1 MLERVCMNEKT
12 MELGNGVTT
21 QMGEPRDI
29 DRRLDAA
36 TRELH
41 REREKLMAVIRMS
54 GDLIFEYDITADRMH
69 YGGPGEGIL
78 YSTQITENYTGYL
91 LKKAGD
97 RTETVEQLLS
107 EALRSGRPD
116 IYIEL
121 CKTDAEGR
129 LRWVKVIGQTFYD
142 ENGEPE
148 RVLGKVCDIDEQK
161 QKELELREKSQ
172 KDSLTGLLNNST
184 IKQQITQ
191 RLQKLE
197 RGHSAYLV
205 VLDVDSFKKI
215 NDTNGHLFG
224 DAVLCSFADEM
235 SKLFPEAL
243 RGRIGGDEFVFYV
256 ENIDR
261 EELENK
267 LKQLNRCMSDRYDD
281 DKTGLHI
288 SCSLGVAVTD
298 GTVTDYNL
306 LFQWADAALYQVK
319 SRGKGAY
326 NLLDVKEGVE
336 LPGKSYLDSEENKED
351 EIAHREAQFESEED
365 LVIFCIDLLEN
376 VQNLTSALKV
386 LCERTCSFFG
396 IDDMICVE
404 TNESGPM
411 IRYQWNREEKQNFA
425 KRILNPGVFEWDRIR
440 KNADESG
447 AAIYRQEETPNIYKE
462 EAKSVM
468 IVMSTASKGVKAS
481 VIFTDR
487 RTDRTWQEEKKAL
500 CKISHQIF
508 NRLRTLK
515 NAEKDQREL
524 NRKLNYDALTGLPVY
539 NQFVD
544 KLENYM
550 ATHGKSNLYFLSSDF
565 SNFQYVNEMYG
576 YEVGDRILHDFAVA
590 LLEKCPGGVLFSR
603 VTSDHFVG
611 VIKEDSVELAKEAYL
626 EFTDAFVKKTNSR
639 YDQCNLVIATGLYKI
654 LENDW
659 SVSSMMDNANEAR
672 KQCKTQKVNSAVEI
686 YTDKIRRD
694 LENTREIVSGM
705 VSAYNNKEFRAYL
718 QPKVSLHTGK
728 VVGAEALVRWIR
740 ADGTMMM
747 PGRFID
753 VFERN
758 GFITKVDFA
767 ILDQVM
773 EYLRDALKQGEEVVP
788 ISVNF
793 SRRHNEFSDFV
804 PNIIKRLT
812 EYNVP
817 SELLE
822 VEVTESVFLSD
833 LNKLTNNLENLRSKG
848 VEISVDDFGSG
859 YSSLNLLSKVAVDTV
874 KLDKQFLDDTMNSD
888 REETALTI
896 IKYLTKMLK
905 HLGFKVLA
913 EGVETEEQLD
923 MLRLA
928 DCDIVQGYFYAKPMP
943 IAEFRKFLQEFN
955 ERVKK

>member
-1 MLERVCMNEKT
+1 MREESNRVT
-12 MELGNGVTT
+12 MQNGQDV
-21 QMGEPRDI
+21 
-29 DRRLDAA
+29 DRQLDAA
-36 TRELH
+36 NKELH

-54 GDLIFEYDITADRMH
+54 GDLIFEYDIPNDKMYYA
-69 YGGPGEGIL
+69 GPGEGIL
-78 YSTQITENYTGYL
+78 YSGQVTESYTEHL
-91 LKKAGD
+91 MVNAGN
-97 RTETVEQLLS
+97 RVGTAEQQLAD
-107 EALRSGRPD
+107 ALRSGKPD

-121 CKTDAEGR
+121 CKTGENGVP
-129 LRWVKVIGQTFYD
+129 RWVKVIGQTFYD

-161 QKELELREKSQ
+161 KKEWELREKSQ
-172 KDSLTGLLNNST
+172 KDSLTGLWNHST
-184 IKQQITQ
+184 IQQKIAEKLKG
-191 RLQKLE
+191 LQK
-197 RGHSAYLV
+197 GKNGYLV

-235 SKLFPEAL
+235 RKHFPDAL
-243 RGRIGGDEFVFYV
+243 CGRIGGDEFVFYV
-256 ENIDR
+256 EDMER
-261 EELENK
+261 STLEEK

-298 GTVTDYNL
+298 GAVMDYHL

-319 SRGKGAY
+319 SKGKGAFY
-326 NLLDVKEGVE
+326 LLEVTEGVA
-336 LPGKSYLDSEENKED
+336 LPGKSYLESEENKED
-351 EIAHREAQFESEED
+351 EIAHKEARFDSEED
-365 LVIFCIDLLEN
+365 LVLFCMDLLEN
-376 VQNLTSALKV
+376 VSNLTSALKV

-396 IDDMICVE
+396 IDDMVCVE
-404 TNESGPM
+404 TTESGPM
-411 IRYQWNREEKQNFA
+411 IRYQWNREEKENFA
-425 KRILNPGVFEWDRIR
+425 KRILQPGVFEWDRIR

-447 AAIYRQEETPNIYKE
+447 AVIYRQEETANIYKE

-487 RTDRTWQEEKKAL
+487 HTDRTWQEKKNAL

-508 NRLRTLK
+508 NRLRKLK

-539 NQFVD
+539 NRFVD
-544 KLENYM
+544 QLESYM
-550 ATHGKSNLYFLSSDF
+550 ATHGKGGLYFVSSDF

-576 YEVGDRILHDFAVA
+576 YEVGDRILHDFSVA
-590 LLEKCPGGVLFSR
+590 LQENCQSGILFCR

-611 VIKEDSVELAKEAYL
+611 VLKEDSVEDAKEDYL
-626 EFTDAFVKKTNSR
+626 EFTNAFVQRVNSR
-639 YDQCNLVIATGLYKI
+639 YDQCNLVIATGLYEV

-672 KQCKTQKVNSAVEI
+672 KQCKTQKVDSAVEI
-686 YTDKIRRD
+686 YTEKIRKD

-705 VSAYNNKEFRAYL
+705 VSAYNNKEFHAYL

-728 VVGAEALVRWIR
+728 VVGAEALVRWVK
-740 ADGTMMM
+740 ADGTMIM

-758 GFITKVDFA
+758 GFVTKVDFA

-773 EYLRDALKQGEEVVP
+773 AYLQEALSEGEEVVP

-793 SRRHNEFSDFV
+793 SRRHNEYADFV
-804 PNIIKRLT
+804 PNILKRLKD
-812 EYNVP
+812 YRVP

-822 VEVTESVFLSD
+822 VEVTESVFMSD
-833 LNKLTNNLENLRSKG
+833 LNKLTNNLETLRDKG

-874 KLDKQFLDDTMNSD
+874 KLDKQFLDDTMNSE

-943 IAEFRKFLQEFN
+943 IAEFRKFLLKFN
-955 ERVKK
+955 ERAN

>member
-1 MLERVCMNEKT
+1 MKREGMGVENR
-12 MELGNGVTT
+12 VTT
-21 QMGEPRDI
+21 QKIQDV
-29 DRRLDAA
+29 DRQLDAA
-36 TRELH
+36 NKKLH
-41 REREKLMAVIRMS
+41 REKEKLMAVIRMS
-54 GDLIFEYDITADRMH
+54 GDLIFEYDIPDDKMYYA
-69 YGGPGEGIL
+69 GPGEGIL
-78 YSTQITENYTGYL
+78 YSGQITDGYTERLRENTGNRVGT
-91 LKKAGD
+91 A
-97 RTETVEQLLS
+97 EQQLA
-107 EALRSGRPD
+107 EALQSGKPN

-121 CKTDAEGR
+121 CRTGEDGNP
-129 LRWVKVIGQTFYD
+129 RWVKVIGQTFYD
-142 ENGEPE
+142 EKGEPE

-161 QKELELREKSQ
+161 KKEWELREKSQ
-172 KDSLTGLLNNST
+172 KDSLTGLWNNST
-184 IKQQITQ
+184 IKQRIAEK
-191 RLQKLE
+191 LQKLKP
-197 RGHSAYLV
+197 GQTGYLV
-205 VLDVDSFKKI
+205 VLDVDSFKMI

-235 SKLFPEAL
+235 SKYFPEAL

-256 ENIDR
+256 EDMER
-261 EELENK
+261 GALEEK
-267 LKQLNRCMSDRYDD
+267 LQQLNRCMSDRYDD

-319 SRGKGAY
+319 SKGKGAFY
-326 NLLDVKEGVE
+326 LLDVKEGVA
-336 LPGKSYLDSEENKED
+336 LPGKSYLKSEENKED
-351 EIAHREAQFESEED
+351 EIVHKEARFDSEED
-365 LVIFCIDLLEN
+365 LVLFCIDLLDN
-376 VQNLTSALKV
+376 VSNLTSALKV
-386 LCERTCSFFG
+386 ICERTCSFFG

-404 TNESGPM
+404 TNESGPV
-411 IRYQWNREEKQNFA
+411 IRYQWNREEKENFA
-425 KRILNPGVFEWDRIR
+425 RRILNPGVFEWDRIR
-440 KNADESG
+440 KNADESD
-447 AAIYRQEETPNIYKE
+447 AVIYRQKETPNIYKE

-487 RTDRTWQEEKKAL
+487 HTDRKWQEEKNAL

-508 NRLRTLK
+508 NRLRKLK
-515 NAEKDQREL
+515 SAEKDQREL

-539 NQFVD
+539 NRFVD
-544 KLENYM
+544 QVESYM
-550 ATHGKSNLYFLSSDF
+550 TAHGKRGLYFVSSDF

-590 LLEKCPGGVLFSR
+590 LQEKCQNGVLFCR

-611 VIKEDSVELAKEAYL
+611 LLKADTVEEARKEYL
-626 EFTDAFVKKTNSR
+626 EFTDAFVRKTNSR
-639 YDQCNLVIATGLYKI
+639 YDQCNLAIATGLYEI
-654 LENDW
+654 CENDW
-659 SVSSMMDNANEAR
+659 SVSSLMDNANEAR
-672 KQCKTQKVNSAVEI
+672 KQCKTQKVDSAVEI
-686 YTDKIRRD
+686 YTEKIRKD

-705 VSAYNNKEFRAYL
+705 VNAYNNKEFRAYL

-740 ADGTMMM
+740 ADGSMVM

-758 GFITKVDFA
+758 GFVTKVDFA
-767 ILDQVM
+767 VLDQVM
-773 EYLRDALKQGEEVVP
+773 EYLQDALAQGEEVVP

-793 SRRHNEFSDFV
+793 SRRHNEYPDFV
-804 PNIIKRLT
+804 PNILKRLKD
-812 EYNVP
+812 YKVP

-822 VEVTESVFLSD
+822 VEVTESVFMSD
-833 LNKLTNNLENLRSKG
+833 LNKLTNNLETLRDKG

-874 KLDKQFLDDTMNSD
+874 KLDKQFLDDTMNSE

-913 EGVETEEQLD
+913 EGVETREQLD

-928 DCDIVQGYFYAKPMP
+928 ECDIVQGYFYAKPMP
-943 IAEFRKFLQEFN
+943 IEDFRKFLQEFN
-955 ERVKK
+955 ERDNA

>member
-1 MLERVCMNEKT
+1 METKSIGTENRGTMQTEKVK
-12 MELGNGVTT
+12 E
-21 QMGEPRDI
+21 
-29 DRRLDAA
+29 RLDQAA
-36 TRELH
+36 RELH

-54 GDLIFEYDITADRMH
+54 GDLIFEYDIVNDKMNYA
-69 YGGPGEGIL
+69 GSGEGIL
-78 YSTQITENYTGYL
+78 YSGQITEGYTEHL
-91 LKKAGD
+91 HQKAENRKG
-97 RTETVEQLLS
+97 TVEEQL
-107 EALRSGRPD
+107 ADVLRSGKPD

-121 CKTDAEGR
+121 CKTDAEGKP
-129 LRWVKVIGQTFYD
+129 RWVKVIGQTFYD
-142 ENGEPE
+142 EKGKPE

-161 QKELELREKSQ
+161 KKEKELREKSQ
-172 KDSLTGLLNNST
+172 KDSLTGLLNNLT
-184 IKQQITQ
+184 IKQQIAW
-191 RLQKLE
+191 RLQSLE
-197 RGHSAYLV
+197 RGQMRYLV

-235 SKLFPEAL
+235 CKLFPEAL
-243 RGRIGGDEFVFYV
+243 KGRIGGDEFVFYI
-256 ENIDR
+256 ENMQR
-261 EELENK
+261 ELLEEK
-267 LKQLNRCMSDRYDD
+267 LKQLNHCMSDRYDD

-288 SCSLGVAVTD
+288 SCSIGVAATD
-298 GTVTDYNL
+298 GSVTDYNL

-326 NLLDVKEGVE
+326 YLLDVKEGVA

-351 EIAHREAQFESEED
+351 EIVHKEAQFESSED
-365 LVIFCIDLLEN
+365 LVLFCMDLLEN
-376 VQNLTSALKV
+376 VPNLTTALKV
-386 LCERTCSFFG
+386 ISERTCSFFG

-404 TNESGPM
+404 VNEAGPV
-411 IRYQWNREEKQNFA
+411 IRYQWSQEDKENFA

-447 AAIYRQEETPNIYKE
+447 AAIYRQEETPDVYKE
-462 EAKSVM
+462 EAESVM
-468 IVMSTASKGVKAS
+468 VVMSTASKGIKAS

-487 RTDRTWQEEKKAL
+487 HTDRRWQEEKNAL
-500 CKISHQIF
+500 CRISHQIF
-508 NRLRTLK
+508 NRLRMLK

-539 NQFVD
+539 NKFVD
-544 KLENYM
+544 KLEMYM
-550 ATHGKSNLYFLSSDF
+550 ATHGKDGLFFISSDF

-590 LLEKCPGGVLFSR
+590 LQENCKNGVLFCR

-611 VIKEDSVELAKEAYL
+611 VLKEDSVEDARDAYL
-626 EFTDAFVKKTNSR
+626 AFTSSFVQRINSR
-639 YDQCNLVIATGLYKI
+639 YDQCNLVIATGLYEI
-654 LENDW
+654 RENDW

-672 KQCKTQKVNSAVEI
+672 KQCKTQKVDSTVEI
-686 YTDKIRRD
+686 YTEEIRKD

-705 VSAYNNKEFRAYL
+705 VSAYNNKEFQAYL

-728 VVGAEALVRWIR
+728 VVGAEALVRWKK
-740 ADGTMMM
+740 ADGTMVM

-753 VFERN
+753 IFERN

-773 EYLRDALKQGEEVVP
+773 EYLRDALQQGEEVVP
-788 ISVNF
+788 VSVNF

-804 PNIIKRLT
+804 PNILKRLK
-812 EYNVP
+812 EYHVP
-817 SELLE
+817 GELLE
-822 VEVTESVFLSD
+822 VEVTESVFMSD
-833 LNKLTNNLENLRSKG
+833 LNKLTNNLESLRDKG

-874 KLDKQFLDDTMNSD
+874 KLDKQFLDDTMNSE

-913 EGVETEEQLD
+913 EGVETKEQLD

-943 IAEFRKFLQEFN
+943 IAEFRYFLQDFN
-955 ERVKK
+955 ERANQ